1 MGVGL
6 IVWNRKYFLLPIC
19 FCCRPSLTNFYRPLD
34 SLVTFHKT
42 KGTSAD
48 TGGSAPVRYA
58 VRQVLDQEYRKE
70 TMRKQSEALSSSK
83 AGKSFNGK
91 SDGKTDDDP
100 SAKKNALRNG
110 PGIKRDFF
118 GRILKEP
125 EPLLQSS
132 DDTPVQNEASRAAK
146 KVWITYHDGFSN
158 AVRKPISLNELLAG
172 L

>member
-1 MGVGL
+1 V
-6 IVWNRKYFLLPIC
+6 FLL
-19 FCCRPSLTNFYRPLD
+19 CRQAEQVSHRPLD

-83 AGKSFNGK
+83 AGKTWNGK
-91 SDGKTDDDP
+91 SGKNDDDQ
-100 SAKKNALRNG
+100 SAKKNAIRNV

-125 EPLLQSS
+125 LPLPQSS
-132 DDTPVQNEASRAAK
+132 DDSPVQNEASKAGR

-158 AVRKPISLNELLAG
+158 AVRKPISMNELMAG

>member
-1 MGVGL
+1 M
-6 IVWNRKYFLLPIC
+6 
-19 FCCRPSLTNFYRPLD
+19 
-34 SLVTFHKT
+34 TFHKT

-83 AGKSFNGK
+83 AGKTLNGK
-91 SDGKTDDDP
+91 SDSGKNDDQ
-100 SAKKNALRNG
+100 SAKKNAIRNA

-125 EPLLQSS
+125 EPLPQSS
-132 DDTPVQNEASRAAK
+132 GDSPVQHEASKAGR

-158 AVRKPISLNELLAG
+158 AVRKPISLNELMAG